1 MTDPMPTQQPEQ
13 ELPISLDYFTE
24 PQKQILRAMDN
35 KNLDT
40 TGLEQM
46 FLDALAKYEA
56 VSDGVADAG
65 TASTANPATG

>member
-1 MTDPMPTQQPEQ
+1 MSETTPQEQ

-56 VSDGVADAG
+56 ISDGVADAG
-65 TASTANPATG
+65 TLPASDPAAG